1 MTENILIWERC
12 FSWDELISF
21 EKTLFFSSFRRISF
35 DRKNTILE
43 KMYFV
48 LEEITSVDKKL
59 VCSIFGSNSFGGKFS
74 SWKEFI
80 LLTNII
86 SVDKKLMCSDP
97 ERIFVVWFVIRE
109 GIYFSQENNFC
120 WQEINVLRSW
130 KDFCWP
136 LCYSGKAFWKN
147 SFLLEINMLKS
158 WKDFCWHFCFLFLK
172 RFISVQ

>member
-1 MTENILIWERC
+1 MTENILIWEHC

-74 SWKEFI
+74 SWTEFI
-80 LLTNII
+80 LLTFQ
-86 SVDKKLMCSDP
+86 K
-97 ERIFVVWFVIRE
+97 
-109 GIYFSQENNFC
+109 
-120 WQEINVLRSW
+120 
-130 KDFCWP
+130 
-136 LCYSGKAFWKN
+136 
-147 SFLLEINMLKS
+147 SFI
-158 WKDFCWHFCFLFLK
+158 
-172 RFISVQ
+172 